1 MKKRILTAALL
12 AGGVAAFA
20 GTARAAVS
28 INAGAEQFD
37 WYEYFSP
44 PPNVHEHGPIG
55 FLGAAWT
62 QQKDAGLLFG
72 ASGRVYDGR
81 ITYDGGV
88 QDGFGNN
95 TPFST
100 KTRYRG
106 WQAEGDLRYRTSWS
120 GWSTDWFAGLGINKW
135 SRRIRNDSLPG
146 GDQIEDWR
154 YYYVRTGV
162 QTQQEGGLRWHGG
175 IALTFPV
182 QTHEDAHL
190 TDFGFDSNPELHP
203 GKSVGGDVEVG
214 YRFNPHWDLTGY
226 YTIQDFG
233 RSTAQVVAGGGFQF
247 LVEQPHSRM
256 QTLGVR
262 VSYTF

>member
-1 MKKRILTAALL
+1 MNKRTLAAAALAAGL
-12 AGGVAAFA
+12 AVAGAA
-20 GTARAAVS
+20 QAAVS
-28 INAGAEQFD
+28 VDTGVEQFD

-62 QQKDAGLLFG
+62 QQKDAGLLFA
-72 ASGRVYDGR
+72 ASAKVYDGK

-106 WQAEGDLRYRTSWS
+106 WQGEGDVLYRTLWS
-120 GWSTDWFAGLGINKW
+120 GWTTDWFAGLGIDQW

-146 GDQIEDWR
+146 GDQVEDWR
-154 YYYVRTGV
+154 YYYLRTGL
-162 QTQQEGGLRWHGG
+162 QIGQEGGLRWHGG

-190 TDFGFDSNPELHP
+190 TDFGADTNPELHP
-203 GKSVGGDVEVG
+203 GKSIGGDLEVG

-226 YTIQDFG
+226 YAIQDFG
-233 RSTAQVVAGGGFQF
+233 RSSEQLVEAGGLQF
-247 LVEQPHSRM
+247 VVNQPRSRM
-256 QTLGVR
+256 QSLGVR